1 MNQILGH
8 GLPVAPSVFVWYK
21 TDGTELVFQSFFLLG
36 PSLLLVSGTGCRSV
50 NVYLNVALQLISKE
64 IRRCFERWSA
74 ITKGKLNWQCRFFCW
89 AWVPTNF
96 NLFVIFAMWFF
107 KLYFGGMLGL
117 FIERSC
123 SFHNSVHL
131 PRLYFAAAFLEMHK
145 FWMCCMFSIP
155 LCPPLFPKKNPV
167 LSCYCK
173 KRKWNGDF
181 YYCSKK

>member
-36 PSLLLVSGTGCRSV
+36 PSLLLVSGTGSRSV

-96 NLFVIFAMWFF
+96 NLFAIFAMWFF
-107 KLYFGGMLGL
+107 KLLQWYAWTVHWEKL
-117 FIERSC
+117 FISQQCSSAKALFCSC
-123 SFHNSVHL
+123 
-131 PRLYFAAAFLEMHK
+131 
-145 FWMCCMFSIP
+145 
-155 LCPPLFPKKNPV
+155 LFRDAQILNV
-167 LSCYCK
+167 LHVQHPSLST
-173 KRKWNGDF
+173 F
-181 YYCSKK
+181 VS